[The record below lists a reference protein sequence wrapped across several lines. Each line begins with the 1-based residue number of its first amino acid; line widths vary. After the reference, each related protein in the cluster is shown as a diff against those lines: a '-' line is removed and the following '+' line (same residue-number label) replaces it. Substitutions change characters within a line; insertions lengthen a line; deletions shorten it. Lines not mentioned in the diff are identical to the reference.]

1 MDIAHILELDRIL
14 KDRRTPIP
22 LEDILDRLECS
33 KSTFQRI
40 LLNMKDFLGAP
51 IKNIKNQGYYYDLAE
66 GDHFEL
72 PGLWFSPQEV
82 IALSLFEQLSE
93 SFQPAVI
100 KQILDPLHDRLEKL
114 LEQQQIS
121 PQNWQTRIKIIA
133 QWQRPCEPEHF
144 SRIAYALL
152 HRQQIEINYWDWK
165 TDTEQK
171 RCISPQRIIYYRDNW
186 YLDAW
191 CHLRQALRTFSID
204 AIRQTKKIDQN
215 AIDISAEALDEHVL
229 QGYGIFSGKVI
240 GHARL
245 KFSKEISSRVSR
257 ENWHPDQ
264 KNSWTKN
271 GEYLLSIP
279 YSDPRELIR
288 DILRYGA
295 DVEVLAP
302 ESLRNSIKDELE
314 QALKKY
320 F

>member
-1 MDIAHILELDRIL
+1 MDITHIVELDRIL
-14 KDRRTPIP
+14 KNRRTPIP
-22 LEDILDRLECS
+22 LEEILARLECS

-40 LLNMKDFLGAP
+40 QRQMIDFLGAP
-51 IKNIKNQGYYYDLAE
+51 VKNIKNQGYYYDLAE
-66 GDHFEL
+66 GEHFEL
-72 PGLWFSPQEV
+72 PGLWFSPQEI

-100 KQILDPLHDRLEKL
+100 KQILNPLHKRQEKL
-114 LEQQQIS
+114 LDQQQIT

-152 HRQQIEINYWDWK
+152 HRQQIEIDYSQWQ

-204 AIRQTKKIDQN
+204 AIKQITKTDKK
-215 AIDISAEALDEHVL
+215 AIDISAEKINEHVL
-229 QGYGIFSGKVI
+229 QGYGIFAGKVI
-240 GHARL
+240 GHATL
-245 KFSKEISSRVSR
+245 KFSREISSRVSR

-264 KNSWTKN
+264 KDSWTEN
-271 GEYLLSIP
+271 GQYLLTIP

-288 DILRYGA
+288 DIVRYGA
-295 DVEVLAP
+295 DVEVLEP
-302 ESLRNSIKDELE
+302 ESLRNSIQDELE
-314 QALKKY
+314 RTLKKY

>member
-1 MDIAHILELDRIL
+1 MDITHIVELNRIL
-14 KDRRTPIP
+14 KNRRTPIP
-22 LEDILDRLECS
+22 LEEILGRLECS

-40 LLNMKDFLGAP
+40 QRQMKDFLGAP

-66 GDHFEL
+66 GEHFEL
-72 PGLWFSPQEV
+72 PGLWFSPQEI

-93 SFQPAVI
+93 SFQPVVI
-100 KQILDPLHDRLEKL
+100 KQILDPLHKRLEKL
-114 LEQQQIS
+114 LEQQQITS
-121 PQNWQTRIKIIA
+121 QTWQTRIKIIA

-152 HRQQIEINYWDWK
+152 HRQQLEIDYWQWQ
-165 TDTEQK
+165 TDTELK

-204 AIRQTKKIDQN
+204 AIKQTQKTDKK
-215 AIDISAEALDEHVL
+215 AIDISAEKLDEHVL
-229 QGYGIFSGKVI
+229 QGYGIFAGKVI
-240 GHARL
+240 GHVKL
-245 KFSKEISSRVSR
+245 KFSREISSRVSR
-257 ENWHPDQ
+257 ENWHPNQ
-264 KNSWTKN
+264 KDSWTEN
-271 GEYLLSIP
+271 GQFLLTIP

-295 DVEVLAP
+295 DVEVL
-302 ESLRNSIKDELE
+302 ESQSLRNDIQSELE
-314 QALKKY
+314 KTLKKY

>member
-1 MDIAHILELDRIL
+1 MDIAHIIELDRIL
-14 KDRRTPIP
+14 KGRRTPIP

-33 KSTFQRI
+33 KSTFHRIQRDMI
-40 LLNMKDFLGAP
+40 DFLGAP
-51 IKNIKNQGYYYDLAE
+51 IINVKNQGYYYDEAE
-66 GDHFEL
+66 DEHFEL

-100 KQILDPLHDRLEKL
+100 KKILDPLHKRLEKL
-114 LEQQQIS
+114 LEEQKIS
-121 PQNWQTRIKIIA
+121 PQSWQTRIKIVT
-133 QWQRPCEPEHF
+133 QWQRPCQPEHF
-144 SRIAYALL
+144 SRIANALL
-152 HRQQIEINYWDWK
+152 HRQQIEIDYRQWQ
-165 TDTEQK
+165 TGTEQK

-204 AIRQTKKIDQN
+204 AIRQTQKVDQK
-215 AIDISAEALDEHVL
+215 AIDISADKLDKHVL
-229 QGYGIFSGKVI
+229 QGYGIFAGKVI

-245 KFSKEISSRVSR
+245 KFSKEISTRVSK

-264 KNSWTKN
+264 VEMWTEN
-271 GEYLLSIP
+271 GQYQLTIP

-288 DILRYGA
+288 DILRYGS
-295 DVEVLAP
+295 DVEVLEP
-302 ESLRNSIKDELE
+302 ESLRNSIKSELE
-314 QALKKY
+314 RALKKY